1 VNCNQYDLPY
11 AWNDVEDQ
19 YADPDSEEEI
29 EDTPIQ
35 D

>member
-1 VNCNQYDLPY
+1 LLVDL
-11 AWNDVEDQ
+11 ACTWNDVEEH
-19 YADPDSEEEI
+19 YADIDSEEEI